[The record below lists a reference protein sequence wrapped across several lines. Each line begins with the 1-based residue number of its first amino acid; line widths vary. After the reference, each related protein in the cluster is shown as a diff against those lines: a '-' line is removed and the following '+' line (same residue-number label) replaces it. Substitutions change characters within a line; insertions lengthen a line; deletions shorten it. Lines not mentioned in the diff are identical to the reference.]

1 MTGERGLIEKKDKM
15 PASAGLVMSRS
26 TNISALRPSELL
38 AAAVTAVTSSFVT
51 PKERS
56 ALDSEVQAARASI
69 AKPDL
74 RLTQVAVSKVSSGA
88 SDSPPLIIMA
98 EASVEPLFPAVSSG
112 IPPQAGS
119 AQLTIAKDQ
128 QYYETMRKKIN
139 PYVLIWLAII
149 NSKEQPTFPEIMKFI
164 RYILYSLF
172 MHSNAYTIHRNILVV
187 WNEDMQCTFKN

>member
-26 TNISALRPSELL
+26 TGISTLRPSELL
-38 AAAVTAVTSSFVT
+38 AAAVTAVTTTSSFVT

-69 AKPDL
+69 AKSDL

-98 EASVEPLFPAVSSG
+98 EASVEPLFPAVSSR

-164 RYILYSLF
+164 RYILYSLS
-172 MHSNAYTIHRNILVV
+172 MHSNAYYSSNIGRMERRHAVYV
-187 WNEDMQCTFKN
+187 